1 MAVAA
6 RINPAELFAPEQ
18 WAALSAKSSW
28 RGLWLVAHS
37 WGVIGLAMLIGAQLP
52 WLIPLLIPVVA
63 CRQLGLLILMHDAAH
78 GLLHPNRKINDW
90 AATWFCSSALVQYRK
105 VHLQHHRF
113 AQQEEDPDLPLSKPF
128 PITKESLLRKV
139 LRDVSG
145 LSFLKL
151 RLSIDL
157 ESLWRH
163 RGKPKKQLTASSLLK
178 ARAGIDHRLLWG
190 SLFFLGLFSVAG
202 YGWLWFALWLAPAMF
217 CFPLIYRLRNIAEH
231 AMVPV
236 NEESPYRH
244 ARTTLVS
251 PWERVLFAPYW
262 VNYHCEHHMFTQVP
276 CWNLPQ
282 AHRLLREQ
290 GAIDKMNVVKHYRTV
305 LTHVVIP
312 TEKPSVAK

>member
-6 RINPAELFAPEQ
+6 RINPADLFALDQ
-18 WAALSAKSSW
+18 WAALSSKSSW
-28 RGLWLVAHS
+28 HGLWLVAHA
-37 WGVIGLAMLIGAQLP
+37 WGVIGLAMLIGSIFP

-78 GLLHPNRKINDW
+78 GLLHPNRKVNDW
-90 AATWFCSSALVQYRK
+90 VATWFCSSALAQYRK

-128 PITKESLLRKV
+128 PITKESLWRKV

-151 RLSIDL
+151 RLGIDL

-178 ARAGIDHRLLWG
+178 ARAGIDRRLLWG
-190 SLFFLGLFSVAG
+190 SLFFLGLFAFMG
-202 YGWLWFALWLAPAMF
+202 YVWLWFALWLAPAMF
-217 CFPLIYRLRNIAEH
+217 WFPLIYRLRNIAEH

-236 NEESPYRH
+236 NEASPYRH

-251 PWERVLFAPYW
+251 LWERVMLAPYW

-276 CWNLPQ
+276 CWNLPR
-282 AHRLLREQ
+282 AHRLLGEQ
-290 GAIDKMNVVKHYRTV
+290 GVVEKMNVVNHYRNV
-305 LTHVVIP
+305 LSQVVL
-312 TEKPSVAK
+312 PSAISNAK